1 MPSSR
6 IEGLL
11 TSFPKLIS
19 SKDQHTFVETD
30 AVRYV
35 YQPLD
40 QLYIVL
46 ITNKNSNILQDID
59 TLHLFSR
66 IVSEY
71 CKSSDV
77 KEITRQRFELILV
90 FDEVISLGHRENIN
104 LGQIKTISAMESN
117 DERIQAEIQKNK
129 EREAKE
135 ELKRRAQ
142 MMDLKKMEARQNA
155 RSSTSSYNKYGG
167 GFDQS
172 SSYNSSSNQGYGN
185 FSSGHSSSAG
195 AYSAPAPSA
204 PLSTPAPLGGRGMQL
219 GKKSNTNSLL
229 ETLKAE
235 DGGVRSSVAQ
245 QEVLQASAAL
255 HETPSPQRFQAPA
268 AASQPFA
275 ALDQEAVHIN
285 IEEKISAT
293 ANRDGGIQSM
303 EVNGTMLLKVND
315 ASKAKITVQIG
326 YQPDPSLQFKT
337 HPNVDKTAWASQ
349 SSIALRDV
357 NRPFPV
363 SQALGV
369 LKWRYA
375 TKDESQL
382 PLLGT
387 CDVTIEF
394 ELQHARLALKNVSII
409 IPFTGQ
415 VTQPGT
421 AGTGSCDVDRAS
433 STLVWT
439 IPEISHDEASSGV
452 LEFSMDSD
460 DVSVLYPIQVHFTS
474 EKFVPFE
481 VVSWPGLSASLI
493 TDGYQI
499 A

>member
-1 MPSSR
+1 
-6 IEGLL
+6 
-11 TSFPKLIS
+11 
-19 SKDQHTFVETD
+19 
-30 AVRYV
+30 
-35 YQPLD
+35 
-40 QLYIVL
+40 
-46 ITNKNSNILQDID
+46 
-59 TLHLFSR
+59 
-66 IVSEY
+66 
-71 CKSSDV
+71 
-77 KEITRQRFELILV
+77 
-90 FDEVISLGHRENIN
+90 
-104 LGQIKTISAMESN
+104 
-117 DERIQAEIQKNK
+117 
-129 EREAKE
+129 
-135 ELKRRAQ
+135 
-142 MMDLKKMEARQNA
+142 
-155 RSSTSSYNKYGG
+155 
-167 GFDQS
+167 
-172 SSYNSSSNQGYGN
+172 
-185 FSSGHSSSAG
+185 
-195 AYSAPAPSA
+195 
-204 PLSTPAPLGGRGMQL
+204 MQL

-255 HETPSPQRFQAPA
+255 HEAPSPQRFQAPA

-337 HPNVDKTAWASQ
+337 HPNVDKAAWASQ

-382 PLLGT
+382 PLLVNCWPSPTGTGT

-474 EKFVPFE
+474 EKFVLFEIQSVNLVDGGVAPFSTE
-481 VVSWPGLSASLI
+481 ASLI